1 MQKGYHCTWW
11 CRKWGNWKGDW
22 SWGDSESTKSSKSC
36 WKGMILWMQVSA
48 KCHTH
53 AHSCAHTRTHAH
65 THTRC
70 QSDTMSHEGEWD
82 RLFETS
88 NRTFCDKQKKFKTH
102 KKQNRFRDLGKL
114 LWQVYLICWKTKHE
128 AVTVEAFERNWVSF
142 TPCWFIDK
150 RLL

>member
-53 AHSCAHTRTHAH
+53 AHSCAHTRTHA
-65 THTRC
+65 RC

>member
-53 AHSCAHTRTHAH
+53 THSCAHTH

-102 KKQNRFRDLGKL
+102 KKQNHFRDLGKL

>member
-22 SWGDSESTKSSKSC
+22 SWGDSESTESSKSC

-53 AHSCAHTRTHAH
+53 AHSCAHTRTHA
-65 THTRC
+65 RC

>member
-53 AHSCAHTRTHAH
+53 THSCAHTH

>member
-53 AHSCAHTRTHAH
+53 AHSCAHTRTHA
-65 THTRC
+65 RC

-102 KKQNRFRDLGKL
+102 KKQNHFRDLGKL
-114 LWQVYLICWKTKHE
+114 LRQVYLICWKTKHD

>member
-53 AHSCAHTRTHAH
+53 THSCAHTH
-65 THTRC
+65 THTRTLSKWYHVAWRRVR
-70 QSDTMSHEGEWD
+70 QAFWN
-82 RLFETS
+82 F
-88 NRTFCDKQKKFKTH
+88 KQDFLWQAKKFKTH

-114 LWQVYLICWKTKHE
+114 LWQVYLICWKTKPE

>member
-53 AHSCAHTRTHAH
+53 AHSCAHTRTHA
-65 THTRC
+65 RC

-102 KKQNRFRDLGKL
+102 KKQNHFRDLGKL